1 MEPLGLLRDYAL
13 LSEVAA
19 DLGVSPRT
27 IRRKIN
33 QPNGW
38 PCVTVGG
45 KLRLHVPTIRAII
58 ERETRRVTF
67 AQARARS
74 VRGAHEHASTSRQ
87 FGS

>member
-45 KLRLHVPTIRAII
+45 KLWLHVPTIRAII
-58 ERETRRVTF
+58 ERETR
-67 AQARARS
+67 ARNVRS
-74 VRGAHEHASTSRQ
+74 GKSKIGQGRS
-87 FGS
+87 